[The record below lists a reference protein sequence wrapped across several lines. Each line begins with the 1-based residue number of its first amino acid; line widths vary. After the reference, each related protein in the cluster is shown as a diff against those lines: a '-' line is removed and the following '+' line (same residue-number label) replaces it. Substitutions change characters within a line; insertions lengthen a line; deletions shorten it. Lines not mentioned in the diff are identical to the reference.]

1 MAFDFARPD
10 AAVEQPAEKAVEGLS
25 VPQVG
30 QIAVNDWRQYVRAV
44 AINEKFVQYL
54 LVVDAPQAAGYIPFG
69 RYDECLVAAFAVGAC
84 PVFVRA
90 VEVVVVVERLQHVEQ
105 FARKREP
112 VQVFVNIDLHEVDTV
127 LAGRFGIEQQ
137 RRTAEC
143 FVQQGES
150 VVYVAED
157 VDSGTRSVQRLPA
170 GQTGDFL
177 MDGAQLFRGDPV
189 LFDRVVQ
196 AGPHLLLPILCVTR
210 LCEPLQ
216 AVREFVA
223 DAAYFVDPST
233 PHLLRERFG
242 VERGEEFDDL
252 FRIVFA
258 ASAQTVKV
266 AELRRTDDR
275 IDPVRPVE
283 EQRVRSQCAGEK
295 RVFGEF
301 VRLRKNGEYV
311 VCRRG
316 VEKIGKFSLSALGGG
331 GHRQESC
338 QQKGK

>member
-1 MAFDFARPD
+1 
-10 AAVEQPAEKAVEGLS
+10 
-25 VPQVG
+25 
-30 QIAVNDWRQYVRAV
+30 
-44 AINEKFVQYL
+44 
-54 LVVDAPQAAGYIPFG
+54 
-69 RYDECLVAAFAVGAC
+69 
-84 PVFVRA
+84 
-90 VEVVVVVERLQHVEQ
+90 
-105 FARKREP
+105 
-112 VQVFVNIDLHEVDTV
+112 
-127 LAGRFGIEQQ
+127 
-137 RRTAEC
+137 
-143 FVQQGES
+143 
-150 VVYVAED
+150 
-157 VDSGTRSVQRLPA
+157 
-170 GQTGDFL
+170 

-301 VRLRKNGEYV
+301 VRLRKTASMSYAAEVLKRSGNSPSPLWAEAVIGRRAAS
-311 VCRRG
+311 RRG
-316 VEKIGKFSLSALGGG
+316 SSNCGFMA
-331 GHRQESC
+331 
-338 QQKGK
+338 

>member
-1 MAFDFARPD
+1 MHELGIVFHVIKT
-10 AAVEQPAEKAVEGLS
+10 VE
-25 VPQVG
+25 
-30 QIAVNDWRQYVRAV
+30 R
-44 AINEKFVQYL
+44 
-54 LVVDAPQAAGYIPFG
+54 
-69 RYDECLVAAFAVGAC
+69 VGAENDLTRVAGVTLELGEVC
-84 PVFVRA
+84 GAIPRELVSCWDWA
-90 VEVVVVVERLQHVEQ
+90 VQKSDLLRGAQLH
-105 FARKREP
+105 
-112 VQVFVNIDLHEVDTV
+112 IDT
-127 LAGRFGIEQQ
+127 
-137 RRTAEC
+137 
-143 FVQQGES
+143 
-150 VVYVAED
+150 
-157 VDSGTRSVQRLPA
+157 LPA

-177 MDGAQLFRGDPV
+177 MDGAQLFRGDPG

-301 VRLRKNGEYV
+301 VRLRKNGEHV

-331 GHRQESC
+331 GHRQGSC
-338 QQKGK
+338 PQEGEEELRVFCVKNG

>member
-1 MAFDFARPD
+1 M
-10 AAVEQPAEKAVEGLS
+10 
-25 VPQVG
+25 
-30 QIAVNDWRQYVRAV
+30 
-44 AINEKFVQYL
+44 
-54 LVVDAPQAAGYIPFG
+54 
-69 RYDECLVAAFAVGAC
+69 
-84 PVFVRA
+84 
-90 VEVVVVVERLQHVEQ
+90 
-105 FARKREP
+105 
-112 VQVFVNIDLHEVDTV
+112 NIDLHEVDTV

-301 VRLRKNGEYV
+301 VRLRKTASMSYAAEVLKRSGNSPSPLWAEAVIGRRAAS
-311 VCRRG
+311 RRG
-316 VEKIGKFSLSALGGG
+316 SSNCGFMA
-331 GHRQESC
+331 
-338 QQKGK
+338 

>member
-1 MAFDFARPD
+1 MKSIRY
-10 AAVEQPAEKAVEGLS
+10 
-25 VPQVG
+25 
-30 QIAVNDWRQYVRAV
+30 WRAV
-44 AINEKFVQYL
+44 S
-54 LVVDAPQAAGYIPFG
+54 GSSSRG
-69 RYDECLVAAFAVGAC
+69 
-84 PVFVRA
+84 
-90 VEVVVVVERLQHVEQ
+90 
-105 FARKREP
+105 
-112 VQVFVNIDLHEVDTV
+112 
-127 LAGRFGIEQQ
+127 
-137 RRTAEC
+137 
-143 FVQQGES
+143 VQQNVSSSRAKG

-301 VRLRKNGEYV
+301 VRLRKNGEHV